1 MLRTQHSTPTG
12 PGSLVCVSWLLA
24 AFALLPVLL
33 TPGSA
38 QAEPLD
44 LEIRNFS
51 AELAPYVR
59 YLEDVQKHI
68 GPQEA
73 YERDLERDFK
83 PITGNQIDF
92 GFTRARF
99 WLRASVRNASEQ
111 AGTWKLA
118 LDIPYVEEIA
128 VYIVK
133 PSDPNA
139 QHPQLLMSV
148 SDNDAFAAR
157 GENHRNFVVDL
168 DLAPRE
174 QADLLIAYSS
184 KQATQLP
191 VFIEAP
197 ERFYSRV
204 RVEDI
209 HNWALFALLVGMTLM
224 STVFVSALGYNTALY
239 YGVYILLSGLY
250 LFHTDGYAFQYL
262 WPKWPWW
269 NQVAVA
275 PIGLALVAGGSL
287 FARAFVDAPRFHP
300 WLNRAIISVA
310 ITSITLL
317 VLSFWLLQFDWFKTG
332 ALLFVFLCAALQ
344 LLAGVL
350 AIRRGHAGARLFLC
364 GALAVISSVVFGLV
378 GYLNPGQ
385 FNQDIAAHSARYALL
400 FEGAAFALAAFLNAQ
415 TLRREHNAAMR
426 REIEIGGEKLAL
438 SEALRTA
445 EGDYHKAIELAAARQ
460 AQLASTAHDIKQPLT
475 SLRLAL
481 MRMNSADADAAVQ
494 INNSFDYLDSLVQ
507 ANLENSGVGEAE
519 PDTEDS
525 AATAFGSH
533 ESFEEKFDAPERFA
547 VSVVLDN
554 VAAMFKDEA
563 RSIGVELKL
572 VPSSATIVARP
583 VQLMRMVGNLVSN
596 AVKHAGQGTVLIGC
610 RRSEQG
616 LRVEVHD
623 NGPGLSE
630 EELGRVLQPYNR
642 GAASKGTGLGLTVV
656 SELAAHNGMDF
667 SLSSVEGRGTVATIT
682 IPQVDCLSAAGHGR

>member
-1 MLRTQHSTPTG
+1 M
-12 PGSLVCVSWLLA
+12 
-24 AFALLPVLL
+24 
-33 TPGSA
+33 
-38 QAEPLD
+38 AEPLN
-44 LEIRNFS
+44 LQMRNFS
-51 AELAPYVR
+51 AELVPYVR
-59 YLEDVQKHI
+59 YLEDAQKQI

-83 PITGNQIDF
+83 PVTGNQIDF
-92 GFTRARF
+92 GFTRSRF
-99 WLRASVRNASEQ
+99 WLRASVANPGAD

-128 VYIVK
+128 VYIVR
-133 PSDPNA
+133 PSGPTA
-139 QHPQLLMSV
+139 GQPQLLMSV
-148 SDNDAFAAR
+148 SDDDPFAAR

-191 VFIEAP
+191 VFIETP
-197 ERFYSRV
+197 DRFYGRA
-204 RVEDI
+204 RAEDM

-239 YGVYILLSGLY
+239 YGIYILLSGLY

-262 WPKWPWW
+262 WPQWPWW

-275 PIGLALVAGGSL
+275 PIGLALVASGSL

-310 ITSITLL
+310 RASITLL
-317 VLSFWLLQFDWFKTG
+317 FLSFWLLQFDWFKTG
-332 ALLFVFLCAALQ
+332 ALLFVLLCAALQ

-350 AIRRGHAGARLFLC
+350 AIRRGHAGARLFFC
-364 GALAVISSVVFGLV
+364 GALAVISSVVFGLT

-415 TLRREHNAAMR
+415 TLRRERNAAMR
-426 REIEIGGEKLAL
+426 REIEISGEKLAL

-445 EGDYHKAIELAAARQ
+445 EGDYNKAVELAAARQ
-460 AQLASTAHDIKQPLT
+460 ARLASTAHDIKQPLT

-481 MRMNSADADAAVQ
+481 MRMNSADPDTAVQ
-494 INNSFDYLDSLVQ
+494 INKSFNYLDSLVQ
-507 ANLENSGVGEAE
+507 ANLESTGTAVAE
-519 PDTEDS
+519 LQGIAVTEGGD
-525 AATAFGSH
+525 H
-533 ESFEEKFDAPERFA
+533 KNYEEKSDDRERFA

-554 VAAMFKDEA
+554 VAAMFRDEA
-563 RSIGVELKL
+563 RLNGVELKL
-572 VPSSATIVARP
+572 VPSSAMIDAPP
-583 VQLMRMVGNLVSN
+583 VQLMRMVSNLVSN
-596 AVKHAGQGTVLIGC
+596 AAKHAGQGTVLIGC
-610 RRSEQG
+610 RRTERA
-616 LRVEVHD
+616 LRIEVHD
-623 NGPGLSE
+623 NGSGLSDE
-630 EELGRVLQPYNR
+630 ESVRVLQPYSR
-642 GAASKGTGLGLTVV
+642 GSGSEGTGLGLAVV
-656 SELAAHNGMDF
+656 SDLAAQNGMEF
-667 SLSSVEGRGTVATIT
+667 SLSSVEDRGTVATIT
-682 IPQVDCLSAAGHGR
+682 IPLADRLPAGGCVPGVNS